1 MIGAADW
8 KRTEDEIKIR
18 KVDVADV
25 LGRDQDHVREIEKG
39 AGSAAAENEGKNQI
53 VLMGSYTLGVTSI
66 KCPS

>member
-1 MIGAADW
+1 MESGMIGAADW

-39 AGSAAAENEGKNQI
+39 AGSAAAETEGKIQI
-53 VLMGSYTLGVTSI
+53 VLGDLTPCEFRL
-66 KCPS
+66 